1 MQLRILC
8 GLFLLICILYLS
20 HANAVVQCIKL
31 DPATVCT
38 TSNDC
43 YNVADCSVDC
53 DITPV
58 VLVGQCGS
66 VSGTADVS
74 TLDNVTISA
83 TATDNKYCWCKIV
96 SPAVSKWV
104 YRYEYSAASSCFQQC
119 ARGCRNAMI
128 FNSATDISFRT
139 VALGPLTD

>member
-1 MQLRILC
+1 MQKQFLRYVIFICFALC
-8 GLFLLICILYLS
+8 LS
-20 HANAVVQCIKL
+20 YANAVVQCVKL

-83 TATDNKYCWCKIV
+83 TTTNNKYCWCKIV

-104 YRYEYSAASSCFQQC
+104 YRYEYSASSSCFQQC

-139 VALGPLTD
+139 VALGTLTD